1 MRQFDVFVFDD
12 TPDFDSWTPLF
23 EDPALGWFHTKN
35 LNSKLDELEAEWIVF
50 AHRSIKVDRD
60 FLNELAQVTEGF
72 PMADA
77 FAPRVKIGNKFEG
90 GYLFDGN
97 NGYWQIS
104 ENSKMRFVAA
114 PNPLIAVFSRRIIQR
129 TGLFDTELPLELQ
142 LADYAA
148 RMFHAGG
155 KMFSVPYLVAEHES
169 AHKPDAQEPTFNYKL
184 KKVEK
189 SIWDI
194 FYMCLPPTYLISLTL
209 HHPSVLSKWFQNKKV
224 LQVKRT
230 KATDLSKLTEK
241 FLKEITV
248 SKAERKG

>member
-12 TPDFDSWTPLF
+12 TSDFDSWTPLF

-35 LNSKLDELEAEWIVF
+35 LNSQLNELEAEWIIF
-50 AHRSIKVDRD
+50 AHRSVKVDRE

-77 FAPRVKIGNKFEG
+77 FAPRVKVDGKFLG
-90 GYLFDGN
+90 GFLFDGGS
-97 NGYWQIS
+97 GYWPIS
-104 ENSKMRFVAA
+104 ENSKMRFVAS

-142 LADYAA
+142 LANYTA
-148 RMFHAGG
+148 RMLHAGG
-155 KMFSVPYLVAEHES
+155 KMFSVPYLVAELDS
-169 AHKPDAQEPTFNYKL
+169 ANGTPAEPQFNHRL

-209 HHPSVLSKWFQNKKV
+209 HHPSTLGKWFQSKKI

-230 KATDLSKLTEK
+230 KATDLSKLTDK
-241 FLKEITV
+241 FLKEITAT
-248 SKAERKG
+248 KADKKV